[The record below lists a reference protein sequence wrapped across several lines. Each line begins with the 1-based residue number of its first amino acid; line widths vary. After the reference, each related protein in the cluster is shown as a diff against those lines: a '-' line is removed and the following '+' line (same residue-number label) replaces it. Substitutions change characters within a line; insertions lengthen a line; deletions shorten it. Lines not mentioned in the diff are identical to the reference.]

1 MSCPIPDREDELVE
15 VWGNRYQEAR
25 RAGMEHMDAIRFARS
40 ERDIGELRAL
50 VAKGCPPTL
59 LPRIVL

>member
-1 MSCPIPDREDELVE
+1 MQAPDSDPGDEQVE

-25 RAGMEHMDAIRFARS
+25 RAGMEHMDAIVFARS
-40 ERDIGELRAL
+40 DRDIGELRML